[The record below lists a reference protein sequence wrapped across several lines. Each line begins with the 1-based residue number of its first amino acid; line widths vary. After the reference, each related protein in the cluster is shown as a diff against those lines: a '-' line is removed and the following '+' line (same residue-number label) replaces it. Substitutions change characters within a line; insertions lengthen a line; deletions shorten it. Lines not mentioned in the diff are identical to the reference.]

1 MSERSVNLR
10 WTQGMQFIG
19 TDEDGH
25 SLVLDISADAGGEN
39 SGFRPM
45 ELLLISVAGCTAID
59 IVDILKKQRQP
70 IQGLELQV
78 SGERTTEYPKVFQK
92 VRINYLLRGS
102 GLNEKA
108 VERAIKL
115 SEKKYCSVGIMVR
128 RSGAEVETEYRILD
142 NGSES

>member
-115 SEKKYCSVGIMVR
+115 SEKKY
-128 RSGAEVETEYRILD
+128 
-142 NGSES
+142 

>member
-1 MSERSVNLR
+1 MPERSINLR

-25 SLVLDISADAGGEN
+25 SLVLDISSDAGGEN

-45 ELLLISVAGCTAID
+45 ELLLISMAGCTAID
-59 IVDILKKQRQP
+59 VVDILKKQRQP
-70 IQGLELQV
+70 VQGLELRI
-78 SGERTTEYPKVFQK
+78 SGERATEYPKVYQK
-92 VRINYLLRGS
+92 VRIEYLLRGS

-115 SEKKYCSVGIMVR
+115 SEEKYCSVGIMVR
-128 RSGAEVETEYRILD
+128 QSGAEVETEYRILD
-142 NGSES
+142 DGGES